1 MIDITPSQWP
11 FGGHKGWPIRLWCH
25 HGSPASGC
33 YFSECGGSQLYT
45 HCDDVGWTI
54 YVYLLCVT
62 VCQGDKEWEREPRWW
77 TKSKERQDGRSHL
90 LEDDV
95 TEDWSVE
102 ETTRGLN
109 KQWRNA
115 VDLTWK
121 MFADEGRR
129 RKQHTW
135 REEDILSRDV
145 SCCCLPHHLSAYKD
159 LTDRNWRF
167 IYARKWDHNTCLC
180 TLILISATFP
190 TSSLGSDIWIGQVSI
205 NNAEHHVWLGLQ
217 SVFSNALRMFL
228 TFPLT
233 NCEAERSFCHTARMK
248 TVDDDESAML
258 ELSVYGK
265 ISQNSSGTQTFMMW
279 LRSFC
284 KETGQKGDQD
294 QDPVWY
300 GGNPVWSKK
309 KTKGYIQYIT
319 ICYTSI
325 YIVDIVQLISSNEM
339 LFPDVPS
346 CTTISQHDIAVG
358 NTPKHTSTLC

>member
-1 MIDITPSQWP
+1 M
-11 FGGHKGWPIRLWCH
+11 
-25 HGSPASGC
+25 
-33 YFSECGGSQLYT
+33 YT
-45 HCDDVGWTI
+45 Y
-54 YVYLLCVT
+54 YVLLCV
-62 VCQGDKEWEREPRWW
+62 RE
-77 TKSKERQDGRSHL
+77 TKSERGSQDGGRRARERQDGRRDL

-102 ETTRGLN
+102 ETTGGLN

-145 SCCCLPHHLSAYKD
+145 LCCCLPHHLSAYKD

-265 ISQNSSGTQTFMMW
+265 ISQNSSGTRTFMMW

-346 CTTISQHDIAVG
+346 CMTISQHDIAVG